1 MVKWQNFNT
10 FQAQELILQPGS
22 DDEIEVSH
30 YESSSKSVEDEDS
43 AEDVPKINGSP
54 EYETSEDSKLN
65 DKPDVN
71 DGGEENC
78 FVYIFQSS
86 QNTRKQCCWQARK
99 LQQKRGNPNL

>member
-71 DGGEENC
+71 NGGEENC

-86 QNTRKQCCWQARK
+86 QNTRKQCC
-99 LQQKRGNPNL
+99 